1 MKEEI
6 FKLIKLQAID
16 SEIAGFDKAIGKHQ
30 AIISGR
36 EQAIAEKQE
45 AIANHRAKIDLL
57 NQKQRETNIEHDD
70 AGARVKDRQNKM
82 MQVQTS
88 REHQALLKEIEE
100 NKKVLKESEERILQF
115 IEQIEQL
122 EQDVASLENLCSGE
136 QQLLAEEIAN
146 VDKAIQRIEQSKKS
160 VASQRETEAAELEGP
175 YLKRYTLLLNK
186 RDGLAVVP
194 INGSVCQGC
203 FMSLP
208 PQQVNEVRKAEKLN
222 LCPTCQ
228 RILYYRAP
236 EEVAVD
242 EA

>member
-16 SEIAGFDKAIGKHQ
+16 SEIAGFDKAIAKNQ
-30 AIISGR
+30 AIIAGR
-36 EQAIAEKQE
+36 EQAIAKKQE
-45 AIANHRAKIDLL
+45 SIAAHRAKIELL
-57 NQKQRETNIEHDD
+57 NQKQRETKVEHDD

-100 NKKVLKESEERILQF
+100 NKKTLKDTEDRILQF

-122 EQDVASLENLCSGE
+122 EQEVATLENLCSGE
-136 QQLLAEEIAN
+136 QELLTEEVAN
-146 VDKAIQRIEQSKKS
+146 VEKEVQRIEQSKKN
-160 VASQRETEAAELEGP
+160 VVSQRATEAAELEGP
-175 YLKRYTLLLNK
+175 YLKRYTMLLTK

-208 PQQVNEVRKAEKLN
+208 PQQVNEVRKADKLN

-228 RILYYRAP
+228 RILYYR
-236 EEVAVD
+236 EEEEAAV
-242 EA
+242 E

>member
-16 SEIAGFDKAIGKHQ
+16 SEIAGFDHAIAKHQ
-30 AIISGR
+30 AIIAGR

-45 AIANHRAKIDLL
+45 AIAAFRGKIELL
-57 NQKQRETNIEHDD
+57 NQKQRETKSEHDD

-88 REHQALLKEIEE
+88 REHQALLKEIED
-100 NKKVLKESEERILQF
+100 NKKLVKETEDRLLQF

-122 EQDVASLENLCSGE
+122 EQEVATLENLCAGE
-136 QQLLAEEIAN
+136 QQLLTEETEN
-146 VDKAIQRIEQSKKS
+146 VDKEIKRIEQAKKS
-160 VASQRETEAAELEGP
+160 VVNQREVEAAELDGP
-175 YLKRYTLLLNK
+175 YLKRYTMLLTK

-194 INGSVCQGC
+194 INDSVCQGC
-203 FMSLP
+203 YMALP
-208 PQQVNEVRKAEKLN
+208 PQQVNEVRKADKLN

-228 RILYYRAP
+228 RILYYKEP
-236 EEVAVD
+236 EEFAVD
-242 EA
+242 K

>member
-16 SEIAGFDKAIGKHQ
+16 SEIAGFDHAIAKHR
-30 AIISGR
+30 AIIAGR

-45 AIANHRAKIDLL
+45 AIATFRGKIELL
-57 NQKQRETNIEHDD
+57 NQKQRETKSEHDD

-100 NKKVLKESEERILQF
+100 NKKLVKETEDRILQF

-122 EQDVASLENLCSGE
+122 EQEVATLENLCSGE
-136 QQLLAEEIAN
+136 QQLLAEEVEN
-146 VDKAIQRIEQSKKS
+146 VDKEIKRIEQSKKS
-160 VASQRETEAAELEGP
+160 VVSQRDVEASELQGP
-175 YLKRYTLLLNK
+175 YLKRYTMLLTK

-194 INGSVCQGC
+194 INDSVCQGC
-203 FMSLP
+203 YMALP
-208 PQQVNEVRKAEKLN
+208 PQQVNEVRRADKLN

-228 RILYYRAP
+228 RILYYKEP
-236 EEVAVD
+236 EETAVD
-242 EA
+242 K